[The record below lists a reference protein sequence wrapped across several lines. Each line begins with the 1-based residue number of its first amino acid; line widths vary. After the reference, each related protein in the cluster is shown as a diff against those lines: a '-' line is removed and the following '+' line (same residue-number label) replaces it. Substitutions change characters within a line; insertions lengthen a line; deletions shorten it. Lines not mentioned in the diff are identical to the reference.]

1 MKTNTKTGIAW
12 CYGDNINT
20 DLIYPGRYLAITSP
34 SEMAKNAMADVDPK
48 FGKNVQ
54 VGDIIVA
61 GANFGS
67 GSSREQAV
75 MCLKFAGIAA
85 IIAESFARIFYR
97 NAINQG
103 LPALICP
110 NATSVVKTGDKIELD
125 MHIGV
130 LMNLNTGKKI
140 SCKPMPEFLLEIVN
154 HGGIIQHL
162 KRRFDL
168 D

>member
-1 MKTNTKTGIAW
+1 MKTNTKNGFAW

-34 SEMAKNAMADVDPK
+34 LEMAKNAMADVDPK

-54 VGDIIVA
+54 TGDIIIA
-61 GANFGS
+61 GSNFGC

-103 LPALICP
+103 LPAIISSK
-110 NATSVVKTGDKIELD
+110 ASSAVKTGDRIELD
-125 MHIGV
+125 IHSGV

-140 SCKPMPEFLLEIVN
+140 SFEPVPEFLLEIVN
-154 HGGIIQHL
+154 HGGIIPHL
-162 KRRFDL
+162 KKRFDL